1 MNSLSELLK
10 ALFDLS
16 PIFQVEHDLAT
27 MVAASLTP
35 ILLIV
40 AIYIRV
46 METQVDAIVSGGKWS
61 QALRDIVLWSFVCG
75 SYFAIGNYVI
85 EFANPIYAWF
95 DGKASLEVVMNAFNE
110 LKTANAK
117 KLDIGSGMTLALGGS
132 LYILIT
138 AFLYYLTLLIVTFI
152 SVFLSIAHAI
162 IFGLAFIWG
171 LIAIPMSISN
181 TLRILRGWAYLVG
194 LVIAW
199 PVVQGLLM
207 AMFTGLFVHAAGLL
221 QNQNANA
228 VFIQG
233 DLQLLF
239 AILNLVL
246 AAVLVAAP
254 YIANALVTNS
264 PSAAG
269 AITPFVGAAIAAA
282 VGTAEA
288 TKSGAGGVRSYLQGG
303 KEFLQGGA
311 SKLTPSDSTPRA
323 KNATPSSQLTSPSAA
338 ADNTETP
345 TSASTDT
352 ATPEVQQAK
361 QQRRGAIVNQLRKNP
376 KTTV

>member
-1 MNSLSELLK
+1 
-10 ALFDLS
+10 
-16 PIFQVEHDLAT
+16 
-27 MVAASLTP
+27 
-35 ILLIV
+35 
-40 AIYIRV
+40 
-46 METQVDAIVSGGKWS
+46 
-61 QALRDIVLWSFVCG
+61 
-75 SYFAIGNYVI
+75 
-85 EFANPIYAWF
+85 
-95 DGKASLEVVMNAFNE
+95 MNAFNE